1 MSLFLICILNN
12 SLIEILLTYQIFDK
26 CISPRVSCPGEI
38 CYWRSM
44 FGTLNEKLEKIVNSI
59 KGKAIISEADA
70 DLTMRE
76 IRIALL
82 EADVALSVVKDFI
95 NNIKNNIIGKEVLK
109 SIKPDQM
116 IIKLVQDELI
126 NILGSNNEP
135 LKIEKNGLTKILFC
149 GLQGSGKTTTI
160 AKLANHIQKE
170 SKKKILLVS
179 ADIYRPAAQEQLKIL
194 GRQVGVE
201 FYDHGNSKSVEMITN
216 DSLIY
221 AQKNLYDIILFD
233 TAGRQVIDEDMMQEL
248 KLIFKKLNPQE
259 TILVAD
265 SLTGQDA
272 ANVAKIF
279 NETIKITGSILTRVD
294 GDGRGG
300 AALSIKS
307 ITGSILTRIDGDG
320 RGGAALSI
328 KSITGAPIKFIGT
341 GEKIEQLEIFYPD
354 RIANRILG
362 MGDIISLVEKASEN
376 VDQKEMEILA
386 KKISK
391 GKFDL
396 EDFAKQ
402 LKQMGSMGGVS
413 GIMSMLPGI
422 SKAQKLMAENKI
434 SDDIINHQIAI
445 INSMTKKERLNSDL
459 IKASRKIRISNGS
472 GTRVQDVNKLLKQFL
487 QSQKMM
493 KKMKSMGKSGFPNDF
508 MQKLQGRPPTNLN

>member
-1 MSLFLICILNN
+1 
-12 SLIEILLTYQIFDK
+12 
-26 CISPRVSCPGEI
+26 
-38 CYWRSM
+38 M
-44 FGTLNEKLEKIVNSI
+44 FGTLNERLEKIVSSI
-59 KGKAIISEADA
+59 RGKAMISESDL

-82 EADVALSVVKDFI
+82 EADVALQVVRDFI
-95 NNIKNNIIGKEVLK
+95 NNVKLNILGKEVLK

-126 NILGSNNEP
+126 RILGENNEP

-149 GLQGSGKTTTI
+149 GLQGSGKTTSV

-170 SKKKILLVS
+170 SKKKILLAS
-179 ADIYRPAAQEQLKIL
+179 ADVYRPAAQEQLKIL
-194 GRQVGVE
+194 SQQVGVD
-201 FYDHGNSKSVEMITN
+201 FFDHTNSQFIEKITS
-216 DSLIY
+216 DTLSY
-221 AQKNLYDIILFD
+221 AEKNLIDIILFD
-233 TAGRQVIDEDMMQEL
+233 TAGRQVIDEAMMQEL
-248 KLIFKKLNPQE
+248 RLIHKQLDPQE

-272 ANVAKIF
+272 ANIAKKF
-279 NETIKITGSILTRVD
+279 NEAV
-294 GDGRGG
+294 
-300 AALSIKS
+300 S

-341 GEKIEQLEIFYPD
+341 GEKIEQLEAFYPE

-362 MGDIISLVEKASEN
+362 MGDIVSLVEKAAEN
-376 VDQKEMEILA
+376 IDEKEMASLA
-386 KKISK
+386 KKMSK
-391 GKFDL
+391 GAFDL

-402 LKQMGSMGGVS
+402 LKQMGKMGGIS

-434 SDDIINHQIAI
+434 SDDVINHQIAI
-445 INSMTKKERLNSDL
+445 INSMTKKERANPDL
-459 IKASRKIRISNGS
+459 IKASRKIRISKGS

-493 KKMKSMGKSGFPNDF
+493 KKMKSMGKGSLPSDF
-508 MQKLQGRPPTNLN
+508 IQKLQGKLPTNFN